1 MATKPFDAGTYL
13 RGLGWQGPGSSL
25 NNSKD
30 GRAKPVTVVQK
41 KTLAGIGRDRDTSF
55 AWWDAIFS
63 SVANKVGTAQVRAL
77 APSLPTSERGRSPA
91 RAHITFTRLQPE
103 QQRTTTG
110 ILSHRPPPSKLNAY
124 DEDRSKSGSE
134 TPKTGLN
141 LDAMAAVKL
150 EQARRQLYSGFL
162 RGTVINATTEEEEK
176 GTAATGAASSSKG
189 KKRQRSEDEDDDDD
203 SAGTSKEQRRAA
215 RAARKED
222 KARRRAEKEARK
234 ATAASASAES
244 TPVTSATTSRSGSPD
259 SALSTSGTSRA
270 EARLRDKALRKAAK
284 LRQKDDAVAVPS
296 ATSSHEASP
305 AAAAHSESTDVDR
318 EARDE
323 LERARKAI
331 RRAEKEER
339 RLARAI
345 AKKVT
350 SDGTTAA

>member
-63 SVANKVGTAQVRAL
+63 SVANKVGTAQ
-77 APSLPTSERGRSPA
+77 
-91 RAHITFTRLQPE
+91 PE

-162 RGTVINATTEEEEK
+162 RGTVINATTKEEEK

-284 LRQKDDAVAVPS
+284 LRQKDGAVAVPS

-305 AAAAHSESTDVDR
+305 AAAAHPKSTDVDR